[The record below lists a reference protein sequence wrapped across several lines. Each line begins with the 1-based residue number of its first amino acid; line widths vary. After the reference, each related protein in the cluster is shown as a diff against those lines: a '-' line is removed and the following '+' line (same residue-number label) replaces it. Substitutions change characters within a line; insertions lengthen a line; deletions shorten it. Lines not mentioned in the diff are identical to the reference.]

1 MTTIDE
7 ADVIRIIKD
16 NPRLVFNA
24 MREDPELLKEV
35 RQAILTDELL
45 ELPRQFARMSDT
57 LETLVGVVSDTNA
70 RVERVESMVE
80 RIPPLEARVDRV
92 EALLGYL
99 VGSELERKM
108 GTAVPNRL
116 EAVYQVEVIPVA
128 IGYAILN
135 DAREY
140 NDREQGGRARIFE
153 MRRRNR

>member
-45 ELPRQFARMSDT
+45 GLPRQFARMSDT

-80 RIPPLEARVDRV
+80 RIPPLE
-92 EALLGYL
+92 
-99 VGSELERKM
+99 
-108 GTAVPNRL
+108 T
-116 EAVYQVEVIPVA
+116 
-128 IGYAILN
+128 
-135 DAREY
+135 
-140 NDREQGGRARIFE
+140 QGGAGRVHGGTHTALRGAGGSCRSAAGLSCGKRA
-153 MRRRNR
+153 